1 MYYEINVSLNGRHF
15 FATAPRSI
23 TTYAELKKVLP
34 VIIEKFPASEGY
46 VIMLTQEHQSCTILN
61 ILNIEETLKFE

>member
-23 TTYAELKKVLP
+23 TTYTELKKVLP

-46 VIMLTQEHQSCTILN
+46 EIMLTQEHQSAT
-61 ILNIEETLKFE
+61 ILNIEETLKFKP

>member
-23 TTYAELKKVLP
+23 TTYTELKKVLP

-46 VIMLTQEHQSCTILN
+46 EIMLTQVHESGT
-61 ILNIEETLKFE
+61 ILNIEETLKFK

>member
-34 VIIEKFPASEGY
+34 IIIEKFPATEGY
-46 VIMLTQEHQSCTILN
+46 EIMLTQEHQSGT
-61 ILNIEETLKFE
+61 ILNIEETLKFK